1 MKPTDCKL
9 QMLDLYFSKFSFT
22 QERGKDNTE
31 YSSSF
36 NIEYSVNSQDDSKI
50 RVTIDTSVQSKDDG
64 IVLTLETVGLFRVEK
79 VDKETYD
86 QLIKSN
92 TVAIMFPYIRSQVSL
107 LTTQPGIQPIMI
119 PTMNINALIEENQG
133 EEE

>member
-36 NIEYSVNSQDDSKI
+36 NIEYSVDEHSALRKAKPEHG
-50 RVTIDTSVQSKDDG
+50 T
-64 IVLTLETVGLFRVEK
+64 EK
-79 VDKETYD
+79 LGRYPFEP
-86 QLIKSN
+86 N
-92 TVAIMFPYIRSQVSL
+92 GEVAPAS
-107 LTTQPGIQPIMI
+107 IQIC
-119 PTMNINALIEENQG
+119 PTKH
-133 EEE
+133 